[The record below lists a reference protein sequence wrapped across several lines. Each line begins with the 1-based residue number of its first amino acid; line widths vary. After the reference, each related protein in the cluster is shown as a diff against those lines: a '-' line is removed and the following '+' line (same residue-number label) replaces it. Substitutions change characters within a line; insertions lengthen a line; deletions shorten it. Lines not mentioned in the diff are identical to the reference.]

1 MPELVLFQKVER
13 QTFWRSTI
21 RVGIS
26 KYVGNRY
33 IKVERSNVL
42 VCATGI
48 SKYVGNLDSRCGCL
62 CRKVRHSQN
71 ANSPKEHHM
80 PARET
85 LMASNS
91 TPAAIANANQSTS
104 PLLPV
109 SIIATC
115 LSWRSSKT
123 HTELMVMNDRST
135 FFDHCPIFVNG

>member
-1 MPELVLFQKVER
+1 MPELVLFQKIER
-13 QTFWRSTI
+13 QTFRRSTI
-21 RVGIS
+21 RRRRSPLRILLL
-26 KYVGNRY
+26 RY
-33 IKVERSNVL
+33 LI
-42 VCATGI
+42 CATGI

-80 PARET
+80 TARET

-91 TPAAIANANQSTS
+91 IAAAIANANPSTS